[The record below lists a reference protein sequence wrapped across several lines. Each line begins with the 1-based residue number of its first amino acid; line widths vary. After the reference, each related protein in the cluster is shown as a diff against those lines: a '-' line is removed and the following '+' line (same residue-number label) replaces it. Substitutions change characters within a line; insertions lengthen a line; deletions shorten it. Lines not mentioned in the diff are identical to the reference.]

1 MEPKSDTTAFG
12 WLVGLAS
19 DGSFAGVA
27 PAVAAALIEDNVWI
41 GANAMILPGVSI
53 DDVVKKIHYAGM
65 HGNCPSISSGGS
77 NDMADP
83 ANSLQ
88 VFEISTRQMAALGD

>member
-41 GANAMILPGVSI
+41 GANAMIFPGVSI
-53 DDVVKKIHYAGM
+53 DDVVKRDTLRRNARKL
-65 HGNCPSISSGGS
+65 
-77 NDMADP
+77 
-83 ANSLQ
+83 SLYQ
-88 VFEISTRQMAALGD
+88 QRRIK